1 MQDSEFEPLL
11 HQANKLLDKAY
22 ERIEELEDII
32 SRSKAEDI
40 YAILIANDCS
50 YHRLI
55 EKSDNELIC
64 IDCRIIYHV
73 TEKRCD
79 PLPLTVLSPHLNIF
93 TRKGIMEEM

>member
-1 MQDSEFEPLL
+1 MNDLTDSELKPLL
-11 HQANKLLDKAY
+11 DQANTLLDKAY

-32 SRSKAEDI
+32 NRSKSEDI

-64 IDCRIIYHV
+64 IDCGIIYHIRE
-73 TEKRCD
+73 TKPAYESKSRAGD
-79 PLPLTVLSPHLNIF
+79 
-93 TRKGIMEEM
+93 R